1 MWRGGGGE
9 TQARPQR
16 SVEETQD
23 CSTICTPFH
32 PPLST
37 LEEVDPL
44 PAVVAVSGEGQ
55 GCVHIIRNTL
65 EAIRDVSGEVRL
77 QDTVLKAPV
86 QTTLRGWGEE
96 EGGQA
101 VGCAQRCR
109 IPQSKRAA
117 LVPSLLL
124 RS

>member
-1 MWRGGGGE
+1 M
-9 TQARPQR
+9 
-16 SVEETQD
+16 EETQD
-23 CSTICTPFH
+23 CSTICTPSR

-44 PAVVAVSGEGQ
+44 PAVVVVSGEGQ
-55 GCVHIIRNTL
+55 GCVHVIRNTL

-86 QTTLRGWGEE
+86 QTTLRGWGGE

-101 VGCAQRCR
+101 LAVHRGAESPVKASSSSSKLVAQELK
-109 IPQSKRAA
+109 P
-117 LVPSLLL
+117 
-124 RS
+124 